1 MNAAAHRKEIAS
13 QAFEHSTYLL
23 NVDGLAV
30 AQLAYLGTTNFGKFN
45 YPLGGNITCRIADS
59 GAADS
64 IANGEFSFDE
74 LDSLR
79 LLILRNSLFE
89 DVTKIKGPSQ
99 QCP

>member
-1 MNAAAHRKEIAS
+1 M
-13 QAFEHSTYLL
+13 
-23 NVDGLAV
+23 
-30 AQLAYLGTTNFGKFN
+30 
-45 YPLGGNITCRIADS
+45 TCRIADS

-79 LLILRNSLFE
+79 LLILRSSLFE
-89 DVTKIKGPSQ
+89 DVAQIKGPSQ